1 MMNPRGLG
9 ECKAHERRQKRKS
22 KIHEDTLECRRRA
35 FVYPS
40 EKAKPSYRRGGEAH
54 CGEPAK
60 SWVYAEYREQ
70 TKASKTDV
78 GK

>member
-1 MMNPRGLG
+1 MNVNHTKEDRR
-9 ECKAHERRQKRKS
+9 ERAKYTKTHWS
-22 KIHEDTLECRRRA
+22 SRRRA
-35 FVYPS
+35 FVCPS